1 MALWDEPTEI
11 DDDTVFGKRLNDKA
25 LQKMPDATGGSMT
38 LLNPRYG
45 LLNARNRGGV
55 RPTLPNRDPEN
66 DRPGP
71 DDRLLPSDFIPDVD
85 EERNRFS
92 PYQPV
97 APFGPPSIVDARE
110 WDYPTGYN
118 LEIVNRHIVLGEML
132 RGIVRGSG
140 IIANELSAR
149 VDELVSLP
157 WKFILKNPAK
167 GVKSEDDPRIKELN
181 AFFKMPDRK
190 IPYPQWME
198 MIFRERYTIDA
209 ATVYIWKNRAGTKPY
224 ALEVIDGNTIV
235 PKIDDR
241 GRVPDWPSLAY
252 VQIVKGLPMD
262 NFTEREIVYMPR
274 HRWAQ
279 MPIFG
284 YCYDSETEIL
294 TKNRGFV
301 KFSDLKPSEE
311 VATRSL
317 SGEFQWQIPIAK
329 IDTPYSGKMLHFTS
343 RSMDV
348 MVTPEHRML
357 VSMCKLRSKER
368 SEKVMLARDMAK
380 GLNHERKIPV
390 TSHWSGV
397 EVGEQVFSRRGCPT
411 LRISGDDYCAL
422 MGAYIAEG
430 NLRSQG
436 GIEVAQ
442 RPESKGWK
450 EYKALFD
457 RIGGHTG
464 KRTFTLAR
472 RTITEHFRKFGHAH
486 EKYVP
491 ELIKN
496 ATSRQ
501 IEIFLRYYG
510 LGDGSFDPKPNISG
524 RGDQPKFGV
533 RYTTVSKML
542 ADGIVELVQKT
553 GNSAAVGIAQEAQDQ
568 EFHIEGKSYMSSC
581 RTAYAVTVRYSK
593 QMAVK
598 AREIDYEGNIY
609 CVTVP
614 NGIVYV
620 RRNGKPCWS
629 GNSEVE
635 QILMEATQ
643 QVRKTMY
650 MLNFW
655 AEGTCPD
662 VMVCCPENWCYS
674 DDTEVLTQDGWK
686 RFTNVDIEVDKFA
699 TRKPVT
705 KEFQWQKAT
714 GINLQPYS
722 GEMVH
727 LQSRSIDCLV
737 NPPHRVLL
745 SKRNGKERI
754 VLAKELLES
763 HIDGDRIPIV
773 SNWNEGKEIKT
784 RVFSQTTNRGGG
796 FTLEMTGDQYCA
808 FMGAWLAEGYTSCS
822 GRVAG
827 IAQVVDGK
835 GFNAYWEL
843 VNNIKGASPSHNWK
857 SITVCNAPLGRYL
870 SKFGHASEKYV
881 PAEIMNA
888 TPRQIEIFLRYYAL
902 GDGSKTA
909 PVIYTSSR
917 KMADQLQELVQK
929 TGKSATIAE
938 DDRRGRKLKFEGNR
952 EGNTN
957 HVSYIVSMSDSKMR
971 RFSVASEQYSGMIGC
986 VSVPNGILYVRR
998 NGKACWSGN
1007 TAEQI
1012 ALWQGTFDALMS
1024 GNLKLKSKMRFIPG
1038 GGKPFEMKGSAGD
1051 LLKSEYDEWMAR
1063 IVCRAFRTD
1072 PKPYIKEPEPR
1083 ANSEQLQEQ
1092 MRAQGLNGEMLWWSS
1107 LMERLIFL
1115 GWGWD
1120 DIGHAFDQNEE
1131 VAATDQATI
1140 DIANTSLGARTINE
1154 LRDRDGLDA
1163 VEGGDVPMVKTGTGW
1178 MPLAV
1183 LAAQTALPTP
1193 VAPGGTGG
1201 ASGPGKNASKPT
1213 PTQKEAGT
1221 EADRPLAKQGS
1232 HWSRY

>member
-11 DDDTVFGKRLNDKA
+11 NDDTVFGKRLNDKA

-45 LLNARNRGGV
+45 LLSARNRGGV

-97 APFGPPSIVDARE
+97 APFGPPSILDARE

-157 WKFILKNPAK
+157 WKFVLKNPAK

-241 GRVPDWPSLAY
+241 GRIPDWPSLAY

-279 MPIFG
+279 NPIWG
-284 YCYDSETEIL
+284 Y
-294 TKNRGFV
+294 
-301 KFSDLKPSEE
+301 
-311 VATRSL
+311 
-317 SGEFQWQIPIAK
+317 
-329 IDTPYSGKMLHFTS
+329 
-343 RSMDV
+343 
-348 MVTPEHRML
+348 
-357 VSMCKLRSKER
+357 
-368 SEKVMLARDMAK
+368 
-380 GLNHERKIPV
+380 
-390 TSHWSGV
+390 
-397 EVGEQVFSRRGCPT
+397 
-411 LRISGDDYCAL
+411 
-422 MGAYIAEG
+422 
-430 NLRSQG
+430 
-436 GIEVAQ
+436 
-442 RPESKGWK
+442 
-450 EYKALFD
+450 
-457 RIGGHTG
+457 
-464 KRTFTLAR
+464 
-472 RTITEHFRKFGHAH
+472 
-486 EKYVP
+486 
-491 ELIKN
+491 
-496 ATSRQ
+496 
-501 IEIFLRYYG
+501 
-510 LGDGSFDPKPNISG
+510 
-524 RGDQPKFGV
+524 
-533 RYTTVSKML
+533 
-542 ADGIVELVQKT
+542 
-553 GNSAAVGIAQEAQDQ
+553 
-568 EFHIEGKSYMSSC
+568 
-581 RTAYAVTVRYSK
+581 
-593 QMAVK
+593 
-598 AREIDYEGNIY
+598 
-609 CVTVP
+609 
-614 NGIVYV
+614 
-620 RRNGKPCWS
+620 
-629 GNSEVE
+629 SEVE

-674 DDTEVLTQDGWK
+674 EDTEVLTQRGWK
-686 RFTNVDIEVDKFA
+686 RFTDVDIESDKFA

-745 SKRNGKERI
+745 SKRNGDERI

-784 RVFSQTTNRGGG
+784 RVFSQITKRGGG
-796 FTLEMTGDQYCA
+796 FALEMTGDQYCA
-808 FMGAWLAEGYTSCS
+808 FMGAWLAEGHTACS

-827 IAQVVDGK
+827 ITQASDGK
-835 GFNAYWEL
+835 GFAAYWEL
-843 VNNIKGASPSHNWK
+843 VNNIKIKGKAPSYDGK
-857 SITVCNAPLGRYL
+857 SIIVCNAPLGRYL

-938 DDRRGRKLKFEGNR
+938 DDRRGRKLKFDGNR

-957 HVSYIVSMSDSKMR
+957 HISYIVSMSDSKMR

-1120 DIGHAFDQNEE
+1120 DISHAFDQNEE

-1140 DIANTSLGARTINE
+1140 DAANTSLGARTINE

-1183 LAAQTALPTP
+1183 LAAQKAMPQP
-1193 VAPGGTGG
+1193 AMGG
-1201 ASGPGKNASKPT
+1201 ASGDSGPGKPGAQQPSKQASVK
-1213 PTQKEAGT
+1213 KEAGT
-1221 EADRPLAKQGS
+1221 EADRPLAKRGS

>member
-11 DDDTVFGKRLNDKA
+11 NDDTVFGKRLNDKA

-45 LLNARNRGGV
+45 LLSARNRGGA

-157 WKFILKNPAK
+157 WKFVLKNPAK

-190 IPYPQWME
+190 VPYPQWME

-209 ATVYIWKNRAGTKPY
+209 ATVFIWKNRAGTKPY
-224 ALEVIDGNTIV
+224 ALECIDGNTIV
-235 PKIDDR
+235 PKVDDR
-241 GRVPDWPSLAY
+241 GRIPDWPSLAY

-279 MPIFG
+279 NPIFG
-284 YCYDSETEIL
+284 Y
-294 TKNRGFV
+294 
-301 KFSDLKPSEE
+301 
-311 VATRSL
+311 
-317 SGEFQWQIPIAK
+317 
-329 IDTPYSGKMLHFTS
+329 
-343 RSMDV
+343 
-348 MVTPEHRML
+348 
-357 VSMCKLRSKER
+357 
-368 SEKVMLARDMAK
+368 
-380 GLNHERKIPV
+380 
-390 TSHWSGV
+390 
-397 EVGEQVFSRRGCPT
+397 
-411 LRISGDDYCAL
+411 
-422 MGAYIAEG
+422 
-430 NLRSQG
+430 
-436 GIEVAQ
+436 
-442 RPESKGWK
+442 
-450 EYKALFD
+450 
-457 RIGGHTG
+457 
-464 KRTFTLAR
+464 
-472 RTITEHFRKFGHAH
+472 
-486 EKYVP
+486 
-491 ELIKN
+491 
-496 ATSRQ
+496 
-501 IEIFLRYYG
+501 
-510 LGDGSFDPKPNISG
+510 
-524 RGDQPKFGV
+524 
-533 RYTTVSKML
+533 
-542 ADGIVELVQKT
+542 
-553 GNSAAVGIAQEAQDQ
+553 
-568 EFHIEGKSYMSSC
+568 
-581 RTAYAVTVRYSK
+581 
-593 QMAVK
+593 
-598 AREIDYEGNIY
+598 
-609 CVTVP
+609 
-614 NGIVYV
+614 
-620 RRNGKPCWS
+620 
-629 GNSEVE
+629 SEVE

-655 AEGTCPD
+655 NEGTCPD
-662 VMVCCPENWCYS
+662 VMVCCPENW
-674 DDTEVLTQDGWK
+674 
-686 RFTNVDIEVDKFA
+686 
-699 TRKPVT
+699 
-705 KEFQWQKAT
+705 
-714 GINLQPYS
+714 
-722 GEMVH
+722 
-727 LQSRSIDCLV
+727 
-737 NPPHRVLL
+737 
-745 SKRNGKERI
+745 
-754 VLAKELLES
+754 
-763 HIDGDRIPIV
+763 
-773 SNWNEGKEIKT
+773 
-784 RVFSQTTNRGGG
+784 
-796 FTLEMTGDQYCA
+796 
-808 FMGAWLAEGYTSCS
+808 
-822 GRVAG
+822 
-827 IAQVVDGK
+827 
-835 GFNAYWEL
+835 
-843 VNNIKGASPSHNWK
+843 
-857 SITVCNAPLGRYL
+857 
-870 SKFGHASEKYV
+870 
-881 PAEIMNA
+881 
-888 TPRQIEIFLRYYAL
+888 
-902 GDGSKTA
+902 
-909 PVIYTSSR
+909 
-917 KMADQLQELVQK
+917 
-929 TGKSATIAE
+929 
-938 DDRRGRKLKFEGNR
+938 
-952 EGNTN
+952 
-957 HVSYIVSMSDSKMR
+957 
-971 RFSVASEQYSGMIGC
+971 
-986 VSVPNGILYVRR
+986 
-998 NGKACWSGN
+998 

-1051 LLKSEYDEWMAR
+1051 LLKSDYDEWMAR

-1140 DIANTSLGARTINE
+1140 DAANTSLGARTINE

-1201 ASGPGKNASKPT
+1201 ASGPGKSTSKPT

-1221 EADRPLAKQGS
+1221 EAGNPLAKRGS

>member
-11 DDDTVFGKRLNDKA
+11 NDDTVFGKRLNDKA

-38 LLNPRYG
+38 LMNPRYG
-45 LLNARNRGGV
+45 LLSARNRGGV

-71 DDRLLPSDFIPDVD
+71 DDRRLPSDFIADVD

-224 ALEVIDGNTIV
+224 ALEVIDGNSIV

-241 GRVPDWPSLAY
+241 GRIPDWPSLAY

-279 MPIFG
+279 NPIWG
-284 YCYDSETEIL
+284 Y
-294 TKNRGFV
+294 
-301 KFSDLKPSEE
+301 
-311 VATRSL
+311 
-317 SGEFQWQIPIAK
+317 
-329 IDTPYSGKMLHFTS
+329 
-343 RSMDV
+343 
-348 MVTPEHRML
+348 
-357 VSMCKLRSKER
+357 
-368 SEKVMLARDMAK
+368 
-380 GLNHERKIPV
+380 
-390 TSHWSGV
+390 
-397 EVGEQVFSRRGCPT
+397 
-411 LRISGDDYCAL
+411 
-422 MGAYIAEG
+422 
-430 NLRSQG
+430 
-436 GIEVAQ
+436 
-442 RPESKGWK
+442 
-450 EYKALFD
+450 
-457 RIGGHTG
+457 
-464 KRTFTLAR
+464 
-472 RTITEHFRKFGHAH
+472 
-486 EKYVP
+486 
-491 ELIKN
+491 
-496 ATSRQ
+496 
-501 IEIFLRYYG
+501 
-510 LGDGSFDPKPNISG
+510 
-524 RGDQPKFGV
+524 
-533 RYTTVSKML
+533 
-542 ADGIVELVQKT
+542 
-553 GNSAAVGIAQEAQDQ
+553 
-568 EFHIEGKSYMSSC
+568 
-581 RTAYAVTVRYSK
+581 
-593 QMAVK
+593 
-598 AREIDYEGNIY
+598 
-609 CVTVP
+609 
-614 NGIVYV
+614 
-620 RRNGKPCWS
+620 
-629 GNSEVE
+629 SEVE

-650 MLNFW
+650 MLSFW
-655 AEGTCPD
+655 TEGSCPD
-662 VMVCCPENWCYS
+662 VMVCCPPEW
-674 DDTEVLTQDGWK
+674 
-686 RFTNVDIEVDKFA
+686 
-699 TRKPVT
+699 
-705 KEFQWQKAT
+705 
-714 GINLQPYS
+714 
-722 GEMVH
+722 
-727 LQSRSIDCLV
+727 
-737 NPPHRVLL
+737 
-745 SKRNGKERI
+745 
-754 VLAKELLES
+754 
-763 HIDGDRIPIV
+763 
-773 SNWNEGKEIKT
+773 
-784 RVFSQTTNRGGG
+784 
-796 FTLEMTGDQYCA
+796 
-808 FMGAWLAEGYTSCS
+808 
-822 GRVAG
+822 
-827 IAQVVDGK
+827 
-835 GFNAYWEL
+835 
-843 VNNIKGASPSHNWK
+843 
-857 SITVCNAPLGRYL
+857 
-870 SKFGHASEKYV
+870 
-881 PAEIMNA
+881 
-888 TPRQIEIFLRYYAL
+888 
-902 GDGSKTA
+902 
-909 PVIYTSSR
+909 
-917 KMADQLQELVQK
+917 
-929 TGKSATIAE
+929 
-938 DDRRGRKLKFEGNR
+938 
-952 EGNTN
+952 
-957 HVSYIVSMSDSKMR
+957 
-971 RFSVASEQYSGMIGC
+971 
-986 VSVPNGILYVRR
+986 
-998 NGKACWSGN
+998 

-1221 EADRPLAKQGS
+1221 EADRPLAKRGS

>member
-11 DDDTVFGKRLNDKA
+11 NDDTVFGKRLNDKA

-45 LLNARNRGGV
+45 LLSARNRGGV

-71 DDRLLPSDFIPDVD
+71 DDRDLPSDFIPDVD

-92 PYQPV
+92 PYQPIQ
-97 APFGPPSIVDARE
+97 PFGPPSILDIRE

-157 WKFILKNPAK
+157 WKFLLKNPAK
-167 GVKSEDDPRIKELN
+167 GVRSEDDPRIKELN

-224 ALEVIDGNTIV
+224 ALEVLDGNTIM

-241 GRVPDWPSLAY
+241 GRIPDWPSLAY

-279 MPIFG
+279 FPIFG
-284 YCYDSETEIL
+284 Y
-294 TKNRGFV
+294 
-301 KFSDLKPSEE
+301 
-311 VATRSL
+311 
-317 SGEFQWQIPIAK
+317 
-329 IDTPYSGKMLHFTS
+329 
-343 RSMDV
+343 
-348 MVTPEHRML
+348 
-357 VSMCKLRSKER
+357 
-368 SEKVMLARDMAK
+368 
-380 GLNHERKIPV
+380 
-390 TSHWSGV
+390 
-397 EVGEQVFSRRGCPT
+397 
-411 LRISGDDYCAL
+411 
-422 MGAYIAEG
+422 
-430 NLRSQG
+430 
-436 GIEVAQ
+436 
-442 RPESKGWK
+442 
-450 EYKALFD
+450 
-457 RIGGHTG
+457 
-464 KRTFTLAR
+464 
-472 RTITEHFRKFGHAH
+472 
-486 EKYVP
+486 
-491 ELIKN
+491 
-496 ATSRQ
+496 
-501 IEIFLRYYG
+501 
-510 LGDGSFDPKPNISG
+510 
-524 RGDQPKFGV
+524 
-533 RYTTVSKML
+533 
-542 ADGIVELVQKT
+542 
-553 GNSAAVGIAQEAQDQ
+553 
-568 EFHIEGKSYMSSC
+568 
-581 RTAYAVTVRYSK
+581 
-593 QMAVK
+593 
-598 AREIDYEGNIY
+598 
-609 CVTVP
+609 
-614 NGIVYV
+614 
-620 RRNGKPCWS
+620 
-629 GNSEVE
+629 SEVE

-662 VMVCCPENWCYS
+662 VMVCCPENW
-674 DDTEVLTQDGWK
+674 
-686 RFTNVDIEVDKFA
+686 
-699 TRKPVT
+699 
-705 KEFQWQKAT
+705 
-714 GINLQPYS
+714 
-722 GEMVH
+722 
-727 LQSRSIDCLV
+727 
-737 NPPHRVLL
+737 
-745 SKRNGKERI
+745 
-754 VLAKELLES
+754 
-763 HIDGDRIPIV
+763 
-773 SNWNEGKEIKT
+773 
-784 RVFSQTTNRGGG
+784 
-796 FTLEMTGDQYCA
+796 
-808 FMGAWLAEGYTSCS
+808 
-822 GRVAG
+822 
-827 IAQVVDGK
+827 
-835 GFNAYWEL
+835 
-843 VNNIKGASPSHNWK
+843 
-857 SITVCNAPLGRYL
+857 
-870 SKFGHASEKYV
+870 
-881 PAEIMNA
+881 
-888 TPRQIEIFLRYYAL
+888 
-902 GDGSKTA
+902 
-909 PVIYTSSR
+909 
-917 KMADQLQELVQK
+917 
-929 TGKSATIAE
+929 
-938 DDRRGRKLKFEGNR
+938 
-952 EGNTN
+952 
-957 HVSYIVSMSDSKMR
+957 
-971 RFSVASEQYSGMIGC
+971 
-986 VSVPNGILYVRR
+986 
-998 NGKACWSGN
+998 

-1120 DIGHAFDQNEE
+1120 DIGHTFDQNEE

-1140 DIANTSLGARTINE
+1140 DTANLSVATRTVNE

-1163 VEGGDVPMVKTGTGW
+1163 VEGGDVPLVKTGTGW

-1221 EADRPLAKQGS
+1221 EADRPLAKRGS

>member
-11 DDDTVFGKRLNDKA
+11 NDDTVFGKRLNDKA

-45 LLNARNRGGV
+45 LLSARNRGGV

-71 DDRLLPSDFIPDVD
+71 DDRRLPSDFIPDVD

-97 APFGPPSIVDARE
+97 APFGPPSILDVRE

-118 LEIVNRHIVLGEML
+118 LEIVNRHIMLGEML

-157 WKFILKNPAK
+157 WKFVLKNPAK

-224 ALEVIDGNTIV
+224 ALEVLDGNTIM

-241 GRVPDWPSLAY
+241 GRIPDWPSLAY

-279 MPIFG
+279 NPIWG
-284 YCYDSETEIL
+284 Y
-294 TKNRGFV
+294 
-301 KFSDLKPSEE
+301 
-311 VATRSL
+311 
-317 SGEFQWQIPIAK
+317 
-329 IDTPYSGKMLHFTS
+329 
-343 RSMDV
+343 
-348 MVTPEHRML
+348 
-357 VSMCKLRSKER
+357 
-368 SEKVMLARDMAK
+368 
-380 GLNHERKIPV
+380 
-390 TSHWSGV
+390 
-397 EVGEQVFSRRGCPT
+397 
-411 LRISGDDYCAL
+411 
-422 MGAYIAEG
+422 
-430 NLRSQG
+430 
-436 GIEVAQ
+436 
-442 RPESKGWK
+442 
-450 EYKALFD
+450 
-457 RIGGHTG
+457 
-464 KRTFTLAR
+464 
-472 RTITEHFRKFGHAH
+472 
-486 EKYVP
+486 
-491 ELIKN
+491 
-496 ATSRQ
+496 
-501 IEIFLRYYG
+501 
-510 LGDGSFDPKPNISG
+510 
-524 RGDQPKFGV
+524 
-533 RYTTVSKML
+533 
-542 ADGIVELVQKT
+542 
-553 GNSAAVGIAQEAQDQ
+553 
-568 EFHIEGKSYMSSC
+568 
-581 RTAYAVTVRYSK
+581 
-593 QMAVK
+593 
-598 AREIDYEGNIY
+598 
-609 CVTVP
+609 
-614 NGIVYV
+614 
-620 RRNGKPCWS
+620 
-629 GNSEVE
+629 SEVN

-655 AEGTCPD
+655 NEGTCPD
-662 VMVCCPENWCYS
+662 VMVCCPENW
-674 DDTEVLTQDGWK
+674 
-686 RFTNVDIEVDKFA
+686 
-699 TRKPVT
+699 
-705 KEFQWQKAT
+705 
-714 GINLQPYS
+714 
-722 GEMVH
+722 
-727 LQSRSIDCLV
+727 
-737 NPPHRVLL
+737 
-745 SKRNGKERI
+745 
-754 VLAKELLES
+754 
-763 HIDGDRIPIV
+763 
-773 SNWNEGKEIKT
+773 
-784 RVFSQTTNRGGG
+784 
-796 FTLEMTGDQYCA
+796 
-808 FMGAWLAEGYTSCS
+808 
-822 GRVAG
+822 
-827 IAQVVDGK
+827 
-835 GFNAYWEL
+835 
-843 VNNIKGASPSHNWK
+843 
-857 SITVCNAPLGRYL
+857 
-870 SKFGHASEKYV
+870 
-881 PAEIMNA
+881 
-888 TPRQIEIFLRYYAL
+888 
-902 GDGSKTA
+902 
-909 PVIYTSSR
+909 
-917 KMADQLQELVQK
+917 
-929 TGKSATIAE
+929 
-938 DDRRGRKLKFEGNR
+938 
-952 EGNTN
+952 
-957 HVSYIVSMSDSKMR
+957 
-971 RFSVASEQYSGMIGC
+971 
-986 VSVPNGILYVRR
+986 
-998 NGKACWSGN
+998 

-1051 LLKSEYDEWMAR
+1051 LLKSDYDEWMAR

-1120 DIGHAFDQNEE
+1120 DIGHSFDENEE

-1140 DIANTSLGARTINE
+1140 DTANTSLGARTINE

-1193 VAPGGTGG
+1193 VAPGGPGG

-1221 EADRPLAKQGS
+1221 ASDHPLAKRGS

>member
-38 LLNPRYG
+38 LLNPRHG

-55 RPTLPNRDPEN
+55 RPTLPVRDPEN

-97 APFGPPSIVDARE
+97 APFGPPSILDVRE

-157 WKFILKNPAK
+157 WKFVLKNPAK

-241 GRVPDWPSLAY
+241 GRIPDWPSLAY

-279 MPIFG
+279 NPIFG
-284 YCYDSETEIL
+284 Y
-294 TKNRGFV
+294 
-301 KFSDLKPSEE
+301 
-311 VATRSL
+311 
-317 SGEFQWQIPIAK
+317 
-329 IDTPYSGKMLHFTS
+329 
-343 RSMDV
+343 
-348 MVTPEHRML
+348 
-357 VSMCKLRSKER
+357 
-368 SEKVMLARDMAK
+368 
-380 GLNHERKIPV
+380 
-390 TSHWSGV
+390 
-397 EVGEQVFSRRGCPT
+397 
-411 LRISGDDYCAL
+411 
-422 MGAYIAEG
+422 
-430 NLRSQG
+430 
-436 GIEVAQ
+436 
-442 RPESKGWK
+442 
-450 EYKALFD
+450 
-457 RIGGHTG
+457 
-464 KRTFTLAR
+464 
-472 RTITEHFRKFGHAH
+472 
-486 EKYVP
+486 
-491 ELIKN
+491 
-496 ATSRQ
+496 
-501 IEIFLRYYG
+501 
-510 LGDGSFDPKPNISG
+510 
-524 RGDQPKFGV
+524 
-533 RYTTVSKML
+533 
-542 ADGIVELVQKT
+542 
-553 GNSAAVGIAQEAQDQ
+553 
-568 EFHIEGKSYMSSC
+568 
-581 RTAYAVTVRYSK
+581 
-593 QMAVK
+593 
-598 AREIDYEGNIY
+598 
-609 CVTVP
+609 
-614 NGIVYV
+614 
-620 RRNGKPCWS
+620 
-629 GNSEVE
+629 SEVE

-662 VMVCCPENWCYS
+662 VMVCCPENW
-674 DDTEVLTQDGWK
+674 
-686 RFTNVDIEVDKFA
+686 
-699 TRKPVT
+699 
-705 KEFQWQKAT
+705 
-714 GINLQPYS
+714 
-722 GEMVH
+722 
-727 LQSRSIDCLV
+727 
-737 NPPHRVLL
+737 
-745 SKRNGKERI
+745 
-754 VLAKELLES
+754 
-763 HIDGDRIPIV
+763 
-773 SNWNEGKEIKT
+773 
-784 RVFSQTTNRGGG
+784 
-796 FTLEMTGDQYCA
+796 
-808 FMGAWLAEGYTSCS
+808 
-822 GRVAG
+822 
-827 IAQVVDGK
+827 
-835 GFNAYWEL
+835 
-843 VNNIKGASPSHNWK
+843 
-857 SITVCNAPLGRYL
+857 
-870 SKFGHASEKYV
+870 
-881 PAEIMNA
+881 
-888 TPRQIEIFLRYYAL
+888 
-902 GDGSKTA
+902 
-909 PVIYTSSR
+909 
-917 KMADQLQELVQK
+917 
-929 TGKSATIAE
+929 
-938 DDRRGRKLKFEGNR
+938 
-952 EGNTN
+952 
-957 HVSYIVSMSDSKMR
+957 
-971 RFSVASEQYSGMIGC
+971 
-986 VSVPNGILYVRR
+986 
-998 NGKACWSGN
+998 

-1140 DIANTSLGARTINE
+1140 DTANTSLGARTINE

-1201 ASGPGKNASKPT
+1201 ASGPGKSTSKPT

-1221 EADRPLAKQGS
+1221 EAGNPLAKRGS

>member
-11 DDDTVFGKRLNDKA
+11 NDDTVFGKRLNDKA
-25 LQKMPDATGGSMT
+25 LQKMPDSTGGSMT

-45 LLNARNRGGV
+45 LLSAKNRGGV

-71 DDRLLPSDFIPDVD
+71 DDRRLPSDFIADVD

-157 WKFILKNPAK
+157 WKFVLKNPAK

-190 IPYPQWME
+190 VPYPQWME

-209 ATVYIWKNRAGTKPY
+209 ATVFIWKNRAGTKPY
-224 ALEVIDGNTIV
+224 ALECIDGNTIV
-235 PKIDDR
+235 PKVDDR
-241 GRVPDWPSLAY
+241 GRIPDWPSLAY

-279 MPIFG
+279 NPIFG
-284 YCYDSETEIL
+284 Y
-294 TKNRGFV
+294 
-301 KFSDLKPSEE
+301 
-311 VATRSL
+311 
-317 SGEFQWQIPIAK
+317 
-329 IDTPYSGKMLHFTS
+329 
-343 RSMDV
+343 
-348 MVTPEHRML
+348 
-357 VSMCKLRSKER
+357 
-368 SEKVMLARDMAK
+368 
-380 GLNHERKIPV
+380 
-390 TSHWSGV
+390 
-397 EVGEQVFSRRGCPT
+397 
-411 LRISGDDYCAL
+411 
-422 MGAYIAEG
+422 
-430 NLRSQG
+430 
-436 GIEVAQ
+436 
-442 RPESKGWK
+442 
-450 EYKALFD
+450 
-457 RIGGHTG
+457 
-464 KRTFTLAR
+464 
-472 RTITEHFRKFGHAH
+472 
-486 EKYVP
+486 
-491 ELIKN
+491 
-496 ATSRQ
+496 
-501 IEIFLRYYG
+501 
-510 LGDGSFDPKPNISG
+510 
-524 RGDQPKFGV
+524 
-533 RYTTVSKML
+533 
-542 ADGIVELVQKT
+542 
-553 GNSAAVGIAQEAQDQ
+553 
-568 EFHIEGKSYMSSC
+568 
-581 RTAYAVTVRYSK
+581 
-593 QMAVK
+593 
-598 AREIDYEGNIY
+598 
-609 CVTVP
+609 
-614 NGIVYV
+614 
-620 RRNGKPCWS
+620 
-629 GNSEVE
+629 SEVE

-655 AEGTCPD
+655 NEGTCPD
-662 VMVCCPENWCYS
+662 VMVCCPENW
-674 DDTEVLTQDGWK
+674 
-686 RFTNVDIEVDKFA
+686 
-699 TRKPVT
+699 
-705 KEFQWQKAT
+705 
-714 GINLQPYS
+714 
-722 GEMVH
+722 
-727 LQSRSIDCLV
+727 
-737 NPPHRVLL
+737 
-745 SKRNGKERI
+745 
-754 VLAKELLES
+754 
-763 HIDGDRIPIV
+763 
-773 SNWNEGKEIKT
+773 
-784 RVFSQTTNRGGG
+784 
-796 FTLEMTGDQYCA
+796 
-808 FMGAWLAEGYTSCS
+808 
-822 GRVAG
+822 
-827 IAQVVDGK
+827 
-835 GFNAYWEL
+835 
-843 VNNIKGASPSHNWK
+843 
-857 SITVCNAPLGRYL
+857 
-870 SKFGHASEKYV
+870 
-881 PAEIMNA
+881 
-888 TPRQIEIFLRYYAL
+888 
-902 GDGSKTA
+902 
-909 PVIYTSSR
+909 
-917 KMADQLQELVQK
+917 
-929 TGKSATIAE
+929 
-938 DDRRGRKLKFEGNR
+938 
-952 EGNTN
+952 
-957 HVSYIVSMSDSKMR
+957 
-971 RFSVASEQYSGMIGC
+971 
-986 VSVPNGILYVRR
+986 
-998 NGKACWSGN
+998 

-1120 DIGHAFDQNEE
+1120 DIGHVFDQNEE

>member
-11 DDDTVFGKRLNDKA
+11 NDDTVFGKRLNDKA

-55 RPTLPNRDPEN
+55 RPSLPNRDPEN

-157 WKFILKNPAK
+157 WKFVLKNPAK

-190 IPYPQWME
+190 VPYPQWME

-209 ATVYIWKNRAGTKPY
+209 ATVFIWKNRAGTKPY
-224 ALEVIDGNTIV
+224 ALECIDGNTIV
-235 PKIDDR
+235 PKVDDR
-241 GRVPDWPSLAY
+241 GRIPDWPSLAY

-279 MPIFG
+279 NPIFG
-284 YCYDSETEIL
+284 Y
-294 TKNRGFV
+294 
-301 KFSDLKPSEE
+301 
-311 VATRSL
+311 
-317 SGEFQWQIPIAK
+317 
-329 IDTPYSGKMLHFTS
+329 
-343 RSMDV
+343 
-348 MVTPEHRML
+348 
-357 VSMCKLRSKER
+357 
-368 SEKVMLARDMAK
+368 
-380 GLNHERKIPV
+380 
-390 TSHWSGV
+390 
-397 EVGEQVFSRRGCPT
+397 
-411 LRISGDDYCAL
+411 
-422 MGAYIAEG
+422 
-430 NLRSQG
+430 
-436 GIEVAQ
+436 
-442 RPESKGWK
+442 
-450 EYKALFD
+450 
-457 RIGGHTG
+457 
-464 KRTFTLAR
+464 
-472 RTITEHFRKFGHAH
+472 
-486 EKYVP
+486 
-491 ELIKN
+491 
-496 ATSRQ
+496 
-501 IEIFLRYYG
+501 
-510 LGDGSFDPKPNISG
+510 
-524 RGDQPKFGV
+524 
-533 RYTTVSKML
+533 
-542 ADGIVELVQKT
+542 
-553 GNSAAVGIAQEAQDQ
+553 
-568 EFHIEGKSYMSSC
+568 
-581 RTAYAVTVRYSK
+581 
-593 QMAVK
+593 
-598 AREIDYEGNIY
+598 
-609 CVTVP
+609 
-614 NGIVYV
+614 
-620 RRNGKPCWS
+620 
-629 GNSEVE
+629 SEVE

-655 AEGTCPD
+655 NEGTCPD
-662 VMVCCPENWCYS
+662 VMVCCPENW
-674 DDTEVLTQDGWK
+674 
-686 RFTNVDIEVDKFA
+686 
-699 TRKPVT
+699 
-705 KEFQWQKAT
+705 
-714 GINLQPYS
+714 
-722 GEMVH
+722 
-727 LQSRSIDCLV
+727 
-737 NPPHRVLL
+737 
-745 SKRNGKERI
+745 
-754 VLAKELLES
+754 
-763 HIDGDRIPIV
+763 
-773 SNWNEGKEIKT
+773 
-784 RVFSQTTNRGGG
+784 
-796 FTLEMTGDQYCA
+796 
-808 FMGAWLAEGYTSCS
+808 
-822 GRVAG
+822 
-827 IAQVVDGK
+827 
-835 GFNAYWEL
+835 
-843 VNNIKGASPSHNWK
+843 
-857 SITVCNAPLGRYL
+857 
-870 SKFGHASEKYV
+870 
-881 PAEIMNA
+881 
-888 TPRQIEIFLRYYAL
+888 
-902 GDGSKTA
+902 
-909 PVIYTSSR
+909 
-917 KMADQLQELVQK
+917 
-929 TGKSATIAE
+929 
-938 DDRRGRKLKFEGNR
+938 
-952 EGNTN
+952 
-957 HVSYIVSMSDSKMR
+957 
-971 RFSVASEQYSGMIGC
+971 
-986 VSVPNGILYVRR
+986 
-998 NGKACWSGN
+998 

-1051 LLKSEYDEWMAR
+1051 LLKSDYDEWMAR

-1140 DIANTSLGARTINE
+1140 DAANTSLGARTINE

-1201 ASGPGKNASKPT
+1201 ASGPGKSTSKPT

-1221 EADRPLAKQGS
+1221 EAGNPLAKRGS
-1232 HWSRY
+1232 HWSSY

>member
-11 DDDTVFGKRLNDKA
+11 NDDTVFGKRLNDKA

-45 LLNARNRGGV
+45 LLSARNRGGV

-97 APFGPPSIVDARE
+97 QPFGPPSILDVRE

-118 LEIVNRHIVLGEML
+118 LEIVNRHIILGEML

-157 WKFILKNPAK
+157 WKFVLKNPAK

-224 ALEVIDGNTIV
+224 ALECIDGNTIV
-235 PKIDDR
+235 PKVDDR
-241 GRVPDWPSLAY
+241 GRIPDWPSLAY

-279 MPIFG
+279 FPIFG
-284 YCYDSETEIL
+284 Y
-294 TKNRGFV
+294 
-301 KFSDLKPSEE
+301 
-311 VATRSL
+311 
-317 SGEFQWQIPIAK
+317 
-329 IDTPYSGKMLHFTS
+329 
-343 RSMDV
+343 
-348 MVTPEHRML
+348 
-357 VSMCKLRSKER
+357 
-368 SEKVMLARDMAK
+368 
-380 GLNHERKIPV
+380 
-390 TSHWSGV
+390 
-397 EVGEQVFSRRGCPT
+397 
-411 LRISGDDYCAL
+411 
-422 MGAYIAEG
+422 
-430 NLRSQG
+430 
-436 GIEVAQ
+436 
-442 RPESKGWK
+442 
-450 EYKALFD
+450 
-457 RIGGHTG
+457 
-464 KRTFTLAR
+464 
-472 RTITEHFRKFGHAH
+472 
-486 EKYVP
+486 
-491 ELIKN
+491 
-496 ATSRQ
+496 
-501 IEIFLRYYG
+501 
-510 LGDGSFDPKPNISG
+510 
-524 RGDQPKFGV
+524 
-533 RYTTVSKML
+533 
-542 ADGIVELVQKT
+542 
-553 GNSAAVGIAQEAQDQ
+553 
-568 EFHIEGKSYMSSC
+568 
-581 RTAYAVTVRYSK
+581 
-593 QMAVK
+593 
-598 AREIDYEGNIY
+598 
-609 CVTVP
+609 
-614 NGIVYV
+614 
-620 RRNGKPCWS
+620 
-629 GNSEVE
+629 SEVE

-655 AEGTCPD
+655 NEGTCPD
-662 VMVCCPENWCYS
+662 VMVCCPENW
-674 DDTEVLTQDGWK
+674 
-686 RFTNVDIEVDKFA
+686 
-699 TRKPVT
+699 
-705 KEFQWQKAT
+705 
-714 GINLQPYS
+714 
-722 GEMVH
+722 
-727 LQSRSIDCLV
+727 
-737 NPPHRVLL
+737 
-745 SKRNGKERI
+745 
-754 VLAKELLES
+754 
-763 HIDGDRIPIV
+763 
-773 SNWNEGKEIKT
+773 
-784 RVFSQTTNRGGG
+784 
-796 FTLEMTGDQYCA
+796 
-808 FMGAWLAEGYTSCS
+808 
-822 GRVAG
+822 
-827 IAQVVDGK
+827 
-835 GFNAYWEL
+835 
-843 VNNIKGASPSHNWK
+843 
-857 SITVCNAPLGRYL
+857 
-870 SKFGHASEKYV
+870 
-881 PAEIMNA
+881 
-888 TPRQIEIFLRYYAL
+888 
-902 GDGSKTA
+902 
-909 PVIYTSSR
+909 
-917 KMADQLQELVQK
+917 
-929 TGKSATIAE
+929 
-938 DDRRGRKLKFEGNR
+938 
-952 EGNTN
+952 
-957 HVSYIVSMSDSKMR
+957 
-971 RFSVASEQYSGMIGC
+971 
-986 VSVPNGILYVRR
+986 
-998 NGKACWSGN
+998 

-1140 DIANTSLGARTINE
+1140 DAANTSLGARTINE

-1193 VAPGGTGG
+1193 VAPGGAGG

-1221 EADRPLAKQGS
+1221 EAGNPLAKRGS

>member
-11 DDDTVFGKRLNDKA
+11 NDDTVFGKRLNDRA
-25 LQKMPDATGGSMT
+25 LQKMPDATGGSMK
-38 LLNPRYG
+38 LLNPKYG
-45 LLNARNRGGV
+45 LLGARNRGGV

-97 APFGPPSIVDARE
+97 QPFGPPSILDVRE

-118 LEIVNRHIVLGEML
+118 LEIVNRHIILGEML

-157 WKFILKNPAK
+157 WKFVLKNPAK

-241 GRVPDWPSLAY
+241 GRIPDWPSLAY

-279 MPIFG
+279 NPIFG
-284 YCYDSETEIL
+284 Y
-294 TKNRGFV
+294 
-301 KFSDLKPSEE
+301 
-311 VATRSL
+311 
-317 SGEFQWQIPIAK
+317 
-329 IDTPYSGKMLHFTS
+329 
-343 RSMDV
+343 
-348 MVTPEHRML
+348 
-357 VSMCKLRSKER
+357 
-368 SEKVMLARDMAK
+368 
-380 GLNHERKIPV
+380 
-390 TSHWSGV
+390 
-397 EVGEQVFSRRGCPT
+397 
-411 LRISGDDYCAL
+411 
-422 MGAYIAEG
+422 
-430 NLRSQG
+430 
-436 GIEVAQ
+436 
-442 RPESKGWK
+442 
-450 EYKALFD
+450 
-457 RIGGHTG
+457 
-464 KRTFTLAR
+464 
-472 RTITEHFRKFGHAH
+472 
-486 EKYVP
+486 
-491 ELIKN
+491 
-496 ATSRQ
+496 
-501 IEIFLRYYG
+501 
-510 LGDGSFDPKPNISG
+510 
-524 RGDQPKFGV
+524 
-533 RYTTVSKML
+533 
-542 ADGIVELVQKT
+542 
-553 GNSAAVGIAQEAQDQ
+553 
-568 EFHIEGKSYMSSC
+568 
-581 RTAYAVTVRYSK
+581 
-593 QMAVK
+593 
-598 AREIDYEGNIY
+598 
-609 CVTVP
+609 
-614 NGIVYV
+614 
-620 RRNGKPCWS
+620 
-629 GNSEVE
+629 SEVE

-655 AEGTCPD
+655 NEGTCPD
-662 VMVCCPENWCYS
+662 VMVCCPENW
-674 DDTEVLTQDGWK
+674 
-686 RFTNVDIEVDKFA
+686 
-699 TRKPVT
+699 
-705 KEFQWQKAT
+705 
-714 GINLQPYS
+714 
-722 GEMVH
+722 
-727 LQSRSIDCLV
+727 
-737 NPPHRVLL
+737 
-745 SKRNGKERI
+745 
-754 VLAKELLES
+754 
-763 HIDGDRIPIV
+763 
-773 SNWNEGKEIKT
+773 
-784 RVFSQTTNRGGG
+784 
-796 FTLEMTGDQYCA
+796 
-808 FMGAWLAEGYTSCS
+808 
-822 GRVAG
+822 
-827 IAQVVDGK
+827 
-835 GFNAYWEL
+835 
-843 VNNIKGASPSHNWK
+843 
-857 SITVCNAPLGRYL
+857 
-870 SKFGHASEKYV
+870 
-881 PAEIMNA
+881 
-888 TPRQIEIFLRYYAL
+888 
-902 GDGSKTA
+902 
-909 PVIYTSSR
+909 
-917 KMADQLQELVQK
+917 
-929 TGKSATIAE
+929 
-938 DDRRGRKLKFEGNR
+938 
-952 EGNTN
+952 
-957 HVSYIVSMSDSKMR
+957 
-971 RFSVASEQYSGMIGC
+971 
-986 VSVPNGILYVRR
+986 
-998 NGKACWSGN
+998 

-1140 DIANTSLGARTINE
+1140 DAANTSLGARTINE

-1193 VAPGGTGG
+1193 VAPGGTVG
-1201 ASGPGKNASKPT
+1201 ASGPGKSTSKPT

-1221 EADRPLAKQGS
+1221 EADHPLAKRGS